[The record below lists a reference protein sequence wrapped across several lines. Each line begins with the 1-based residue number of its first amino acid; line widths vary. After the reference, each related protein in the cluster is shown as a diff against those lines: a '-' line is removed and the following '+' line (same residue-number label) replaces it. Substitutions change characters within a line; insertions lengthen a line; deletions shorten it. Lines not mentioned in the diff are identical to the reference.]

1 MNKFSKTIALAFSLA
16 AALASANALAAKIAV
31 VDVQAAFQQLPQ
43 AAMIQEDIQKEFADE
58 IQAISGMEKDLKYY
72 MEKHQRDSATM
83 SDKEKEEL
91 VSKITKL
98 REDYTERAKPLQM
111 NVQRR
116 QGEER
121 NKILALIKQTI
132 DAVAAE
138 EKYDIVLRADAV
150 TYMASAAEN
159 DITGKVVDKVS
170 KIR

>member
-1 MNKFSKTIALAFSLA
+1 MNKLSKILLVV
-16 AALASANALAAKIAV
+16 ASTLVAGTAMAAKIAV

-58 IQAISGMEKDLKYY
+58 IQKVSGMEKDIKYY

-83 SDKEKEEL
+83 SEKEKEEL

-98 REDYTERAKPLQM
+98 REDYANTAKPLQM

-116 QGEER
+116 QAEER

-132 DAVAAE
+132 DQIAAE
-138 EKYDIVLRADAV
+138 GKYDVVLQKNAIA
-150 TYMASAAEN
+150 YMKGAENN
-159 DITGKVVDKVS
+159 DITQKVVDKVS
-170 KIR
+170 KIK